1 MSRKP
6 IIIAPSVLAC
16 DYSRIGEEIIRTE
29 KAGADWF
36 HIDIMDGHFV
46 DNLSFGPG
54 ITEAIAKVAA
64 RPLDVHL
71 MIERPDHFFPR
82 FQPFVRNITFHVEV
96 PVDTSA
102 TARAI
107 RESGCTVGL
116 AIRPPTPFE
125 RVEPFLN
132 QIDLL
137 LVMTVNPGF
146 GGQAFI
152 PEMMEKVK
160 AAKKIREQQGSIFT
174 SRLTVVFTRIRP
186 GWQLKPAPMFWWPV
200 RQYFSP
206 KIPLRQSRSCG
217 DNESS
222 SNRRISSGLWSLDD
236 RRRER
241 CSNGAVRSGSEQHW
255 PSNSYSLGVA
265 AYYGPALAGQSCDRG
280 R

>member
-16 DYSRIGEEIIRTE
+16 EYSRIGEEIIRTE

-116 AIRPPTPFE
+116 AIRPPTPFA
-125 RVEPFLN
+125 RVEPFLS

-146 GGQAFI
+146 GGQAFL

-160 AAKKIREQQGSIFT
+160 AAKKIREQNGLDFHIEVDGGIHPDTARVATEAGANVLVAGTAIF
-174 SRLTVVFTRIRP
+174 
-186 GWQLKPAPMFWWPV
+186 QAKDPA
-200 RQYFSP
+200 
-206 KIPLRQSRSCG
+206 KAIAELRG
-217 DNESS
+217 E
-222 SNRRISSGLWSLDD
+222 
-236 RRRER
+236 
-241 CSNGAVRSGSEQHW
+241 
-255 PSNSYSLGVA
+255 
-265 AYYGPALAGQSCDRG
+265 
-280 R
+280 

>member
-16 DYSRIGEEIIRTE
+16 DFSRIGEEIIRTE

-46 DNLSFGPG
+46 DNFSFGPG
-54 ITEAIAKVAA
+54 ITEAIAKVAT

-96 PVDTSA
+96 PGDTSA

-116 AIRPPTPFE
+116 AISPPTPFA

-160 AAKKIREQQGSIFT
+160 AAKKIREQNGLDFHIEVDGGIHPDTARVATEAGANVLVAGTAIFQ
-174 SRLTVVFTRIRP
+174 S
-186 GWQLKPAPMFWWPV
+186 KDPA
-200 RQYFSP
+200 
-206 KIPLRQSRSCG
+206 KAIAELRG
-217 DNESS
+217 E
-222 SNRRISSGLWSLDD
+222 
-236 RRRER
+236 
-241 CSNGAVRSGSEQHW
+241 
-255 PSNSYSLGVA
+255 
-265 AYYGPALAGQSCDRG
+265 
-280 R
+280 

>member
-116 AIRPPTPFE
+116 AIRPPTPFA

-146 GGQAFI
+146 GGQAFM

-160 AAKKIREQQGSIFT
+160 AAKKIREQNGLDFHIEVDGGIHPDTARVATEAGANVLVAGTAIF
-174 SRLTVVFTRIRP
+174 
-186 GWQLKPAPMFWWPV
+186 QAKDPA
-200 RQYFSP
+200 
-206 KIPLRQSRSCG
+206 KAIAELRG
-217 DNESS
+217 E
-222 SNRRISSGLWSLDD
+222 
-236 RRRER
+236 
-241 CSNGAVRSGSEQHW
+241 
-255 PSNSYSLGVA
+255 
-265 AYYGPALAGQSCDRG
+265 
-280 R
+280 

>member
-54 ITEAIAKVAA
+54 ITETIAKVAA

-82 FQPFVRNITFHVEV
+82 FLPFVRNITFHVEV

-116 AIRPPTPFE
+116 AIRPPTPFA

-146 GGQAFI
+146 GGQAFM

-160 AAKKIREQQGSIFT
+160 AAKKIREQNGLDFHIEVDGGIHPDTARVATEAGANVLVAGTAIF
-174 SRLTVVFTRIRP
+174 
-186 GWQLKPAPMFWWPV
+186 QAKDPA
-200 RQYFSP
+200 
-206 KIPLRQSRSCG
+206 KAIAELRG
-217 DNESS
+217 E
-222 SNRRISSGLWSLDD
+222 
-236 RRRER
+236 
-241 CSNGAVRSGSEQHW
+241 
-255 PSNSYSLGVA
+255 
-265 AYYGPALAGQSCDRG
+265 
-280 R
+280 

>member
-36 HIDIMDGHFV
+36 HLDIMDGHFV

-54 ITEAIAKVAA
+54 MAEAIAKVAT

-82 FQPFVRNITFHVEV
+82 FQPFVRNITFHVEA
-96 PVDTSA
+96 PVDISA

-116 AIRPPTPFE
+116 SIRPPTPFE
-125 RVEPFLN
+125 RVEPFLH

-160 AAKKIREQQGSIFT
+160 AAKKIREEKDFDFHIEVDGGIHPDTARVATEAGANVLVAGTAIFQ
-174 SRLTVVFTRIRP
+174 S
-186 GWQLKPAPMFWWPV
+186 KDPAKAMAE
-200 RQYFSP
+200 
-206 KIPLRQSRSCG
+206 LRG
-217 DNESS
+217 E
-222 SNRRISSGLWSLDD
+222 
-236 RRRER
+236 
-241 CSNGAVRSGSEQHW
+241 
-255 PSNSYSLGVA
+255 
-265 AYYGPALAGQSCDRG
+265 
-280 R
+280 

>member
-54 ITEAIAKVAA
+54 MTEAIAKVAA

-96 PVDTSA
+96 PVDTSG

-107 RESGCTVGL
+107 RECGCTVGL
-116 AIRPPTPFE
+116 AIRPPTPFA

-160 AAKKIREQQGSIFT
+160 AAKKIREQQGLDFHIEVDGGIHPDTARVATEAGANVLVAGTAIFQ
-174 SRLTVVFTRIRP
+174 S
-186 GWQLKPAPMFWWPV
+186 KDPAMA
-200 RQYFSP
+200 
-206 KIPLRQSRSCG
+206 IAELRG
-217 DNESS
+217 E
-222 SNRRISSGLWSLDD
+222 
-236 RRRER
+236 
-241 CSNGAVRSGSEQHW
+241 
-255 PSNSYSLGVA
+255 
-265 AYYGPALAGQSCDRG
+265 
-280 R
+280 

>member
-54 ITEAIAKVAA
+54 IAEAIAKVAT

-116 AIRPPTPFE
+116 AIRPPTPFA

-160 AAKKIREQQGSIFT
+160 AAEKIREQNGLDFHIEVDGGIHPDTARVATEAGANVLVAGTAIFQ
-174 SRLTVVFTRIRP
+174 S
-186 GWQLKPAPMFWWPV
+186 KDPA
-200 RQYFSP
+200 
-206 KIPLRQSRSCG
+206 KAIAELRG
-217 DNESS
+217 E
-222 SNRRISSGLWSLDD
+222 
-236 RRRER
+236 
-241 CSNGAVRSGSEQHW
+241 
-255 PSNSYSLGVA
+255 
-265 AYYGPALAGQSCDRG
+265 
-280 R
+280 

>member
-116 AIRPPTPFE
+116 AIRPPTPFA
-125 RVEPFLN
+125 RVEPFLS

-160 AAKKIREQQGSIFT
+160 AAKKIREQQGLDFHIEVDGGIHPDTARVATEAGANVLVAGTAIFQ
-174 SRLTVVFTRIRP
+174 S
-186 GWQLKPAPMFWWPV
+186 KEPA
-200 RQYFSP
+200 
-206 KIPLRQSRSCG
+206 KAIAELRG
-217 DNESS
+217 E
-222 SNRRISSGLWSLDD
+222 
-236 RRRER
+236 
-241 CSNGAVRSGSEQHW
+241 
-255 PSNSYSLGVA
+255 
-265 AYYGPALAGQSCDRG
+265 
-280 R
+280 